1 MFDFVK
7 NNGMPIII
15 GIVILLGVV
24 FLSEAAFGD
33 LTEVDSYKPLWFAG
47 TAIVLVAVY
56 LIYNFFKSSK

>member
-7 NNGMPIII
+7 NNGMPIIV

-33 LTEVDSYKPLWFAG
+33 LTATDSYKPLWV
-47 TAIVLVAVY
+47 IIPVMLSVLGY
-56 LIYNFFKSSK
+56 LIYKFNKK